1 MAQVSES
8 FYKSL
13 ATIVSVFIAGYLV
26 NIKLT
31 STVKDTMEATNKPLI
46 EKMQALEKKQEGY
59 ELKQGILIS
68 NLSTNSYRISA
79 TKTSLDR
86 ALLFFD
92 KKFSTEFIKPDDI
105 YYKTKESEGSN
116 D

>member
-13 ATIVSVFIAGYLV
+13 ATIVSVFVAGYLV

-31 STVKDTMEATNKPLI
+31 STVKDTMEAVNKPLI
-46 EKMQALEKKQEGY
+46 EKMQSIEQRQNAY
-59 ELKQGILIS
+59 ELKQGVLVS
-68 NLSTNSYRISA
+68 DLSTNSYRISA
-79 TKTSLDR
+79 TKMSLER
-86 ALLFFD
+86 ALSFMD
-92 KKFSTEFIKPDDI
+92 KKFHMEFIKPDDI

-116 D
+116 E

>member
-31 STVKDTMEATNKPLI
+31 TTVKETMEATNKPLI
-46 EKMQALEKKQEGY
+46 EKMQALEKRQDVY
-59 ELKQGILIS
+59 ELKQGILVS
-68 NLSTNSYRISA
+68 DLSTNSYRISA
-79 TKTSLDR
+79 TKMSLDR
-86 ALLFFD
+86 ALSFLD
-92 KKFSTEFIKPDDI
+92 KKFNMEFIKPDDI